1 LYETVTKHLRKTLF
15 ILTILIFQQSL
26 YSQKEIVGKVEFYK
40 SVESDYRILESFPDG
55 TIKNLTNR
63 KHKIKIQQK
72 DSIYELETD
81 SIGIFKCRVD
91 LKNPIRI
98 KVNDHSPVFNETFD
112 FDLNKI
118 RDTLK
123 LRISD
128 KKLAVYR
135 DSIAEPEFFK
145 KYNEKQAEIDF
156 QNGKRQLLWYIA
168 GWMSDEYFNNQNK
181 IITEFKVKKI
191 EFVEPSR
198 EEIRIMFR
206 YNQIMKKLIG
216 INKNVW

>member
-1 LYETVTKHLRKTLF
+1 MRKTLF

-91 LKNPIRI
+91 FKNPIRI

-135 DSIAEPEFFK
+135 DSIAEPDFFK
-145 KYNEKQAEIDF
+145 SITK
-156 QNGKRQLLWYIA
+156 
-168 GWMSDEYFNNQNK
+168 NK
-181 IITEFKVKKI
+181 PKLTFKMAKDNFCGISLVGCLTSI
-191 EFVEPSR
+191 LT
-198 EEIRIMFR
+198 IRT
-206 YNQIMKKLIG
+206 KS
-216 INKNVW
+216 

>member
-1 LYETVTKHLRKTLF
+1 MYETVTKHLRKTLF

>member
-1 LYETVTKHLRKTLF
+1 M
-15 ILTILIFQQSL
+15 TILIFQQSL

-206 YNQIMKKLIG
+206 YNQIMKKLIE

>member
-1 LYETVTKHLRKTLF
+1 M
-15 ILTILIFQQSL
+15 TILIFQQSL

>member
-1 LYETVTKHLRKTLF
+1 LRKTLF